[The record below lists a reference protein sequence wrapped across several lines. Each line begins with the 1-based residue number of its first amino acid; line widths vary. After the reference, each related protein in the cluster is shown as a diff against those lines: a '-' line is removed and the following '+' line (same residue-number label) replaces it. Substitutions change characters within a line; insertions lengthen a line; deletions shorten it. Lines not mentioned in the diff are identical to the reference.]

1 MADHT
6 KLNNSENEIRRL
18 DREITKLEE
27 HKAQLN
33 NKLANQ
39 VHTIKNV
46 YSDPEY
52 QEKISKTTEEIK

>member
-39 VHTIKNV
+39 VNTIKNV